1 VHGCAPHWLGGGL
14 SLLFPSLRNEIFHLC
29 PKKNNKKIITTWLGP
44 IVNDSQ
50 PTYLTKV
57 KRKKACFGASHDKS
71 LQILDS
77 PKIDLV

>member
-1 VHGCAPHWLGGGL
+1 VHQ
-14 SLLFPSLRNEIFHLC
+14 
-29 PKKNNKKIITTWLGP
+29 KKKKKKKKKTTWLGP

-57 KRKKACFGASHDKS
+57 KRKKARFGASHDKS

>member
-1 VHGCAPHWLGGGL
+1 LAWWWVVPVV
-14 SLLFPSLRNEIFHLC
+14 SFSSLRILSFV
-29 PKKNNKKIITTWLGP
+29 PQKKNNKKIITTWLGP

>member
-1 VHGCAPHWLGGGL
+1 MHQ
-14 SLLFPSLRNEIFHLC
+14 
-29 PKKNNKKIITTWLGP
+29 KKKKKKKKKTTWLGP

-57 KRKKACFGASHDKS
+57 KRKKARFGASHDKS

>member
-1 VHGCAPHWLGGGL
+1 VP
-14 SLLFPSLRNEIFHLC
+14 
-29 PKKNNKKIITTWLGP
+29 PKKQQQKKLITTWLGP